1 MLFEDVT
8 EKIIAAAYKVYNKMG
23 FGYLEKVYERCMLI
37 ELKKDKDLDIKY
49 QCPVKVEYDGE
60 DVGDFIADYVI
71 NDQIIVE
78 LKSVRTLVS
87 AHEVQLVNY
96 LRATGIEIGLLINFG
111 QEKWISG
118 ERSDNFRTIRI
129 RPIKTIP
136 FILLSRQIKIMSKG
150 DI

>member
-1 MLFEDVT
+1 MLFEEVT

-37 ELKKDKDLDIKY
+37 ELKKDIDLDVKY

-78 LKSVRTLVS
+78 LKSVRTLVP

-111 QEKWISG
+111 QEKV
-118 ERSDNFRTIRI
+118 DIRRKI
-129 RPIKTIP
+129 RQLSQNTNKT
-136 FILLSRQIKIMSKG
+136 
-150 DI
+150 D